1 MTQAPTR
8 FTPAPFTLAQAAP
21 AVLAMAMVVV
31 ASNILVQYP
40 VSATLGGLDLA
51 DLLTWGAFTYP
62 AAFLV
67 TDLTNRR
74 FGPVAARKVV
84 LVGFALAVLLSV
96 WLATPRIAVASGSA
110 FLLAHLLDIAVF
122 DRLRRFAWWLAPAV
136 SSVLASVLDTVLF
149 FGLAFSLAATP
160 LLGYGDDFATAAA
173 PFLGVFSLELPRW
186 LSWAAGDLTVKLL
199 VAAALLVPYRLL
211 LAVLIPAAVSERANR
226 A

>member
-1 MTQAPTR
+1 MTQPR
-8 FTPAPFTLAQAAP
+8 FAPAPFTLAQAAP
-21 AVLAMAMVVV
+21 AVLAMAVVVV

-40 VSATLGGLDLA
+40 LDATLGGLNLA

-74 FGPVAARKVV
+74 FGPSAARKVV
-84 LVGFALAVLLSV
+84 LVGFALAVLLSI

-110 FLLAHLLDIAVF
+110 FLMAHLLDIAVF
-122 DRLRRFAWWLAPAV
+122 DRLRRFTWWLAPAV
-136 SSVLASVLDTVLF
+136 SSTLASILDTVLF

-160 LLGYGDDFATAAA
+160 LLGYGDEFATSAA

-186 LSWAAGDLTVKLL
+186 LSWAAGDFTVKLL
-199 VAAALLVPYRLL
+199 VAAALLVPYRLM
-211 LAVLIPAAVSERANR
+211 LAVLIPAPTGENANR

>member
-1 MTQAPTR
+1 MTQAPSR
-8 FTPAPFTLAQAAP
+8 FTPASFTAAQAVQ
-21 AVLAMAMVVV
+21 AVVAMAAVIV

-40 VSATLGGLDLA
+40 VTATLGGLDLA

-96 WLATPRIAVASGSA
+96 WLATPRIAVASGTA

-136 SSVLASVLDTVLF
+136 SSALASVLDTVLF

-160 LLGYGDDFATAAA
+160 LLGHHDEFATAAA
-173 PFLGVFSLELPRW
+173 PFLGVFALEAPRW

-211 LAVLIPAAVSERANR
+211 LAVLVPAAVSERANR

>member
-1 MTQAPTR
+1 MTQAPSR
-8 FTPAPFTLAQAAP
+8 FTPASFTAGQAVQ
-21 AVLAMAMVVV
+21 AVIAMAAVIV

-40 VSATLGGLDLA
+40 VTATLGGLDLA

-96 WLATPRIAVASGSA
+96 WLATPRIAVASGTA

-136 SSVLASVLDTVLF
+136 SSALASVLDTVLF

-160 LLGYGDDFATAAA
+160 LLGHGDEFATAAA
-173 PFLGVFSLELPRW
+173 PFLGVFALEAPRW
-186 LSWAAGDLTVKLL
+186 LSWATGDLTVKLL

-211 LAVLIPAAVSERANR
+211 LAVLVPAAASERANR